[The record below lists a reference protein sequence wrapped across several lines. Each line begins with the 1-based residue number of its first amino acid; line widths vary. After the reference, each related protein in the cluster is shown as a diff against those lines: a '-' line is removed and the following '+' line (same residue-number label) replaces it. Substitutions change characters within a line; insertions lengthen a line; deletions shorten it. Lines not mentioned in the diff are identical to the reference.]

1 MTNTTTAPSSLQPL
15 AAFGSNHY
23 SQFGEDG
30 VIAKIFEII
39 GTRSKTCIEFGAW
52 DGFHL
57 SNTASL
63 WTSGWKGVLIEG
75 HAKRFQ
81 DLVRNVRAHD
91 CTCINAYVSRD
102 GNNRLEAL
110 LDRHGVGHDIDLLS
124 VDIDGN
130 DYYIIESLD
139 RLRPRVIVCE
149 YNPTIPAVMDLQ
161 AEYGNY
167 FGASVAAL
175 ERIARSKSYRL
186 VALTE
191 TNCFFVLEEDFHRF
205 AGYETRLD
213 WIRIDAQLVHVIT
226 AYNGDYVLSRT
237 PPYGVNYPYGGTL
250 TGNHVRAAFKPGF
263 MKPVA
268 GLWQQLRRL
277 ARSLLRQD
285 G

>member
-1 MTNTTTAPSSLQPL
+1 MTNSHHTTVSPQPL
-15 AAFGSNHY
+15 SAFGSNHY

-39 GTRSKTCIEFGAW
+39 GARSRICIEFGAW

-63 WTSGWKGVLIEG
+63 WSNGWKGVLIEG
-75 HAKRFQ
+75 HAGRFQ
-81 DLVRNVRAHD
+81 DLVRNVRDHD

-102 GNNRLEAL
+102 GDNRLEAL

-139 RLRPRVIVCE
+139 TLRPRVIVCE

-175 ERIARSKSYRL
+175 ERIARTKSYRL

-213 WIRIDAQLVHVIT
+213 RIRIDTQLVHVIT
-226 AYNGDYVLSRT
+226 AYNGDYVLSRN

-250 TGNHVRAAFKPGF
+250 TGPHVRTAFKPGL
-263 MKPVA
+263 MKPLAV
-268 GLWQQLRRL
+268 LWQRLRGM